1 MEPPKII
8 YVQAHGGGSERLD
21 NKFMTLNQYRK
32 SIGESE
38 IMETRPDDEDC
49 ILKICSFRL

>member
-21 NKFMTLNQYRK
+21 NKFMTFK
-32 SIGESE
+32 SI
-38 IMETRPDDEDC
+38 
-49 ILKICSFRL
+49 

>member
-8 YVQAHGGGSERLD
+8 YVQAHGGGSESLD

-32 SIGESE
+32 SIGEVE
-38 IMETRPDDEDC
+38 IMEN
-49 ILKICSFRL
+49 